1 MLEVEIDVPD
11 LDPERLLTECEGF
24 VVEGPEGKTIGVV
37 EGIERDGPFGSVS
50 ALVVAAGWFG
60 RKQLRVS
67 VDAIDALAPL
77 ERRLT
82 VAPEATHPPPRVGG
96 ERRS

>member
-1 MLEVEIDVPD
+1 MLELEIEVPE
-11 LDPERLLTECEGF
+11 LDPERLLGECEGF
-24 VVEGPEGKTIGVV
+24 HVDGTDGKAIGVV
-37 EGIERDGPFGSVS
+37 EGIERDGPLGAVS

-77 ERRLT
+77 EQRLT
-82 VAPEATHPPPRVGG
+82 VVSEATHPPPRVVGD
-96 ERRS
+96 RRS